1 SSEPCRKASSAG
13 RCGTAASTSTRCSGR
28 CSRKIGATIGCRQ
41 GPGCIDEAPAA
52 SSPCVRRR
60 RCRPRHGAV
69 LRRSSPHSFR
79 PAAALRGAARALVV
93 AVVALGTVLFFAG
106 LPHIHFGQ
114 PLLFAALLV
123 LSSLSASLKVSLPLT
138 ASGSTMSVSY
148 AVDFASLLLLGPHET
163 MLIAAGSAV
172 CQSNFNSKDRN
183 PPHRILFNIASLVIT
198 VQAAGLAFN
207 VFGAGDAAAT
217 LSGMARPL
225 VAAATVY
232 FLFNTGLVAA

>member
-1 SSEPCRKASSAG
+1 
-13 RCGTAASTSTRCSGR
+13 
-28 CSRKIGATIGCRQ
+28 
-41 GPGCIDEAPAA
+41 
-52 SSPCVRRR
+52 
-60 RCRPRHGAV
+60 
-69 LRRSSPHSFR
+69 
-79 PAAALRGAARALVV
+79 RAYVV

-163 MLIAAGSAV
+163 MLVAAGSAFSQ
-172 CQSNFNSKDRN
+172 CSLNNKERN
-183 PPHRILFNIASLVIT
+183 ALHRTLFSIASLVIT
-198 VQAAGLAFN
+198 VQGAGLAFHLL
-207 VFGAGDAAAT
+207 GGTAASMPSMAT
-217 LSGMARPL
+217 RELARPL

-232 FLFNTGLVAA
+232 FLLNTGLVATAIGLSTGEPIATTWHNNFLWSAPSYFV